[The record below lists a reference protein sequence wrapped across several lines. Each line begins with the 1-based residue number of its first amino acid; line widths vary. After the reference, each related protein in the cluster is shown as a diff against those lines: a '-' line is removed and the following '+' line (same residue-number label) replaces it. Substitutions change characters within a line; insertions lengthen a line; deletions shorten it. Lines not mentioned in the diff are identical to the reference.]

1 MVRKHDPDAA
11 HLRVRLD
18 GKLRRQ
24 LEQAAKR
31 NNRSTNSEI
40 VDRLE
45 RSFAHD
51 TESLIK
57 QAAETALARTKDEIH
72 TLILSISGPPTA
84 RARARGALFGQATVQ
99 ETHFLE
105 LCHRCDHMKEEELEE
120 AGFTK
125 AEARTFI
132 PAFERVVRRSS
143 AARKAATRKST
154 KQGEE
159 G

>member
-84 RARARGALFGQATVQ
+84 RARARGALFG
-99 ETHFLE
+99 
-105 LCHRCDHMKEEELEE
+105 HRCDHMKEEELEE